1 MKTNSKHVTR
11 ENKAEFGM
19 NRNEFFEYKKGRCLE
34 LAKKGASV
42 SEIANDLGMKEK
54 EMYAFLSRNFGGLKK
69 MRSSETPVKATKS
82 VSKSKKTSVKGNT
95 FLGLFDSALEDEK
108 DKILKSFRGEVE
120 HEMGDIVNKVTS
132 TLKQIRKDV
141 IKNFKKGLVSD
152 LKEIAV
158 NL

>member
-42 SEIANDLGMKEK
+42 SEIANDLGMSEK

-69 MRSSETPVKATKS
+69 MRASETPVKVSKS
-82 VSKSKKTSVKGNT
+82 VSKSKRTSSANT

>member
-42 SEIANDLGMKEK
+42 SEIANDLGMSEK

-69 MRSSETPVKATKS
+69 MRASETPVKVSKS
-82 VSKSKKTSVKGNT
+82 VSKSKRNSTTNT

>member
-11 ENKAEFGM
+11 DNKAEFGM

-42 SEIANDLGMKEK
+42 SEIAKDLGMSEK

-69 MRSSETPVKATKS
+69 MRASETPVKSTKS
-82 VSKSKKTSVKGNT
+82 VSKSRRGIKANT
-95 FLGLFDSALEDEK
+95 FMGLFDSALEDEK

>member
-42 SEIANDLGMKEK
+42 SEIANDLGMSEK

-69 MRSSETPVKATKS
+69 MRTSETPVKASKS
-82 VSKSKKTSVKGNT
+82 VSKSKRNSTANT

>member
-42 SEIANDLGMKEK
+42 SEIAKDLGMSEK

-69 MRSSETPVKATKS
+69 MRASETPVKVSKS
-82 VSKSKKTSVKGNT
+82 VSKSKRTSSANT